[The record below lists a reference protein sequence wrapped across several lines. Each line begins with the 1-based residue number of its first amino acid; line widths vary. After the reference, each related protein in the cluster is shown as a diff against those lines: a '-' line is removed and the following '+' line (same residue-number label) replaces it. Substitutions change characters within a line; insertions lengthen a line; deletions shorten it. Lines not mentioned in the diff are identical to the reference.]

1 MPGVSDIPGL
11 EVHGKGEMDFAL
23 PVGYVDPNGKVHR
36 HISLREMTGVE
47 DDMMGNADLPIGERV
62 SKVLT
67 ACITKLGDVTDRDV
81 IRRAVWDDMEGAG
94 LALTEQDRIAAMIF
108 LRRSSLGDRYKF
120 ERDCPRCGK
129 TAENRAIDL
138 RSLKINQAEHP
149 ERRRVKIDLPRSG
162 KTAVIKVL
170 TAKGAL
176 EIGKLRPDQDDL
188 KSLAIVV
195 RVESLDGK
203 PLGDPLGALSRIKQL
218 PQADRNLIRKVYNAM
233 ETYVETDIDVE
244 CRNPICRYK
253 WQFPLDVGQGFFM
266 DLEDTVSA
274 AALNWL

>member
-1 MPGVSDIPGL
+1 MPGVSDIPGV
-11 EVHGKGEMDFAL
+11 EIYGKGVMDFPL
-23 PVGYVDPNGKVHR
+23 PVGYVDGEGKVHR
-36 HISLREMTGVE
+36 HISLREMKGTE
-47 DDMMGNADLPIGERV
+47 DDMLGNADLPIGERC
-62 SKVLT
+62 SNVLA
-67 ACITKLGDVTDRDV
+67 ACCDRLGDITDKAV
-81 IRRAVWDDMEGAG
+81 IRKAICDDLDVG
-94 LALTEQDRIAAMIF
+94 LPLTEQDRIAAMIY
-108 LRRSSLGDRYKF
+108 LRRTSLGDRYKF

-129 TAENRAIDL
+129 KAENRGIDL
-138 RSLKINQAEHP
+138 RTLKIDQAEFP

-162 KTAVIKVL
+162 KVAVVKVL
-170 TAKGAL
+170 TASGAL
-176 EIGKLRPDQDDL
+176 EIGKLRPDQKDL

-203 PLGDPLGALSRIKQL
+203 PVGDPMTALAKIKAL

-253 WQFPLDVGQGFFM
+253 WQFPLDVGQGFFL

-274 AALNWL
+274 EGLNWL